1 MVSGNPKYDYIT
13 MELEVTLSGQPNDQ
27 NKQKT
32 DPWPSDKD
40 VNHCHGHLKT

>member
-27 NKQKT
+27 NKQKN
-32 DPWPSDKD
+32 WP
-40 VNHCHGHLKT
+40 LAER